1 LLTEKGFGYAYAKG
15 FFTGFNAA
23 TYDRLVQFTT
33 FGQDYY
39 WKKKILSKIST
50 KGLTLDLACGT
61 GILSSLLS
69 KEKGVPVI
77 GIDLTFEYLK
87 VLKTKKLEAFCI
99 NGIAE
104 FLPFQNNCFDCV
116 VGSYLPKYVN
126 LPYLVNECFRVLKK
140 GGMLVLHDFIYPN
153 RIILQKLWKT
163 YFKLLKLSGKLL
175 KNWDK
180 VFNELDSLIMTTEW
194 RDTLPKILLDKGFTK
209 IISETLTFETSSI
222 VTAKK
227 P

>member
-1 LLTEKGFGYAYAKG
+1 MITKTSFGHAYAKG

-39 WKKKILSKIST
+39 WKKKILSKTST
-50 KGLTLDLACGT
+50 KGLALDLACGT

-69 KEKGVPVI
+69 KEKGFTVF

-87 VLKTKKLEAFCI
+87 VLKTKKLGAFCI

-104 FLPFQNNCFDCV
+104 FLPFQNNYFDCV
-116 VGSYLPKYVN
+116 VGSYLPKYAN
-126 LPYLVNECFRVLKK
+126 LLDLVNECFRVLKK
-140 GGMLVLHDFIYPN
+140 GGMLILHDFIYPN

-163 YFKLLKLSGKLL
+163 YFRLLKMSGKLL
-175 KNWDK
+175 KNWNK

-194 RDTLPKILLDKGFTK
+194 KDTLPKILLDKGFTK
-209 IISETLTFETSSI
+209 IITETMTFETSLI
-222 VTAKK
+222 VSAKK

>member
-1 LLTEKGFGYAYAKG
+1 LITKTSFGHAYAKG

-39 WKKKILSKIST
+39 WKKKMLSKTSK
-50 KGLTLDLACGT
+50 KGLALDLACGT

-69 KEKGVPVI
+69 KEKGFTVF

-87 VLKTKKLEAFCI
+87 VLKTKKSGAFCI

-104 FLPFQNNCFDCV
+104 FLPFQNNYFDCV
-116 VGSYLPKYVN
+116 VGSYLPKYAN
-126 LPYLVNECFRVLKK
+126 LLDLVNECFRVLKK
-140 GGMLVLHDFIYPN
+140 GGMLILHDFIYPN

-163 YFKLLKLSGKLL
+163 YFRLLKMSGKLL
-175 KNWDK
+175 KNWNK

-194 RDTLPKILLDKGFTK
+194 KDTLPKILLDKGFTK
-209 IISETLTFETSSI
+209 IITETMTFETSLI
-222 VTAKK
+222 VSAKK

>member
-1 LLTEKGFGYAYAKG
+1 MDKDLGYLYAKG
-15 FFTGFNAA
+15 FFTGFNAI

-39 WKKKILSKIST
+39 WKKKILGKMST

-61 GILSSLLS
+61 GILSSSLS
-69 KEKGVPVI
+69 KEKGITVF

-87 VLKTKKLEAFCI
+87 ILETKKLGAFCI

-104 FLPFQNNCFDCV
+104 FLPFQNNYFDCV
-116 VGSYLPKYVN
+116 VGSYLPKYAN
-126 LPYLVNECFRVLKK
+126 LTDLVNECFRVLRK
-140 GGMLVLHDFIYPN
+140 GGMLILHDFIYPN
-153 RIILQKLWKT
+153 QIVFQKLWII

-175 KNWDK
+175 KNWNK
-180 VFNELDSLIMTTEW
+180 VFNELDSLIMKTEW
-194 RDTLPKILLDKGFTK
+194 KDALPKILLDKGFTK
-209 IISETLTFETSSI
+209 IVSETLTFETSSI
-222 VTAKK
+222 VWAKK